1 MTATV
6 GVQAMKRSTAL
17 RVMVVG
23 SMPPPVGGTTV
34 SLRQLCDF
42 LATSTESCI
51 VVDSSP
57 RQSGMARALVRTA
70 RQLWRDRREV
80 DVVSLHFSDRAAIT
94 AGPLL
99 WLLCRFAGKPVIY
112 RQFGGEFA
120 RTFFA
125 LPAALRWWLQH
136 TILRSDA
143 LLMQTKSMVECFS
156 RISPNV
162 HWFPTARESTSLRC
176 QLHFA
181 VDPTRPLR
189 CVFVGHV
196 RRAKGVLT
204 AVEAVNRV
212 ARATLDIYGPLVDV
226 DEAELTGPGI
236 RYRSALAPAN
246 VQPTMIDYDLLLF
259 PSRYPG
265 EGYPG
270 TLVESAMV
278 GLPIVVS
285 RWQALPEMFTEDEAI
300 FVDAGSVEQ
309 LASEIQRIADH
320 PALLRA
326 RSEALLRRAR
336 DFDAVTVF
344 GRFVRICNEMRS
356 TRVVNN
362 ARRV

>member
-1 MTATV
+1 MTACV
-6 GVQAMKRSTAL
+6 GIQDMTRTTAL

-34 SLRQLCDF
+34 SLRQLSDF
-42 LATSTESCI
+42 LAVHTESCI

-57 RQSGMARALVRTA
+57 RQVGMLRALVRTS
-70 RQLWRDRREV
+70 RQLWRHVRDV
-80 DVVSLHFSDRAAIT
+80 DVVSLHFSDRAAVA

-120 RTFFA
+120 RTFGA
-125 LPAALRWWLQH
+125 LPAALRWWLKY

-143 LLMQTKSMVECFS
+143 VLMQTKSMVECFS
-156 RISPNV
+156 RISPTV
-162 HWFPTARESTSLRC
+162 HWFPTARESTNLRC
-176 QLHFA
+176 QLRFA
-181 VDPTRPLR
+181 MDPTRPLR
-189 CVFVGHV
+189 CAFVGHV

-212 ARATLDIYGPLVDV
+212 ARATLDIFGPLVDV
-226 DEAELTGPGI
+226 DEAELAGPGI
-236 RYRSALAPAN
+236 RYRSALAPAD

-270 TLVESAMV
+270 TLVEAAMV

-300 FVDAGSVEQ
+300 FVDAGSVEE
-309 LASEIQRIADH
+309 LASEIQRVVDL
-320 PALLRA
+320 PAMLPV

-336 DFDAVTVF
+336 DFDAGMVF
-344 GRFVRICNEMRS
+344 GRFVRICNEVRS
-356 TRVVNN
+356 TNDLKN